1 MFDDKYGADKYIY
14 LSLLNTH
21 PEYQGQGA
29 GQALCQWGL
38 DKAKMEGWSVTL
50 FSSPMGKR
58 LYAKLGFRDVGSF
71 RTQVEGEAEWLD
83 TPAMVLEGSSL

>member
-1 MFDDKYGADKYIY
+1 MFDDKYGADKHIY

-21 PEYQGQGA
+21 SDYQGRGA
-29 GQALCQWGL
+29 GKALCQWGL
-38 DKAKMEGWSVTL
+38 EKAKREGWTVTL

-58 LYAKLGFRDVGSF
+58 LYSKLGFRDVGSF

-83 TPAMVLEGSSL
+83 IPAMVIEESSL

>member
-1 MFDDKYGADKYIY
+1 MFDDKYGADNHIY

-21 PEYQGQGA
+21 PDYQDLGA
-29 GQALCQWGL
+29 GKALCQWGL
-38 DKAKMEGWSVTL
+38 EKAKREAWTVTL

-58 LYAKLGFRDVGSF
+58 LYAKLGFREVGSF

-83 TPAMVLEGSSL
+83 ISAMVLEESSL

>member
-1 MFDDKYGADKYIY
+1 MFDDKYGPDKHIY

-21 PEYQGQGA
+21 PDYQGQGA
-29 GQALCQWGL
+29 GKALCQWGL
-38 DKAKMEGWSVTL
+38 EKANKEGWTVTL

-58 LYAKLGFRDVGSF
+58 LYTKLGFRDVGSF

-83 TPAMVLEGSSL
+83 ISAMVLEESSL

>member
-21 PEYQGQGA
+21 PDYQGQGA
-29 GQALCQWGL
+29 GKALCQWGL
-38 DKAKMEGWSVTL
+38 EKADREAWIVTL

-71 RTQVEGEAEWLD
+71 KTQVEGEAEWLD